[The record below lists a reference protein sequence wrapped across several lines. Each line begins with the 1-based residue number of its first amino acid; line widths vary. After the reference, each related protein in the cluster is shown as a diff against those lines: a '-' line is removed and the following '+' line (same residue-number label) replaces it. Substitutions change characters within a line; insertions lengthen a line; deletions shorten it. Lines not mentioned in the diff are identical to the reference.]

1 MITHL
6 HVWFSLDR
14 NRHPGLVNR
23 FLLASPVF
31 TIMPLSLNNVFREPR
46 FLLVTAWEGIALFAR
61 SPRRTQRFCE
71 NVALANT
78 LLWQDV
84 LGRPHTRSGQHS
96 ELGHSPA
103 SARHQ
108 VRACRWVTDSA
119 ANRFPS
125 ALSKASTPELSN
137 LATVSLYGAT
147 LHRAFSHRT
156 YVHRAKARCSRDIGR
171 LSNQP

>member
-71 NVALANT
+71 NVALARRSRHTSNPIRPT
-78 LLWQDV
+78 LRFGALTGV
-84 LGRPHTRSGQHS
+84 ST
-96 ELGHSPA
+96 SP
-103 SARHQ
+103 SSSVQ
-108 VRACRWVTDSA
+108 MGDGLCRQS
-119 ANRFPS
+119 FPS
-125 ALSKASTPELSN
+125 ALSKANTPELSN

-156 YVHRAKARCSRDIGR
+156 YVHRAKTRCSRDIGR